1 MVLSIKDVPVKT
13 KKCVAKVWSYKLSC
27 SSILFP
33 FRMSCESKFLT
44 ILFFKVLILFWLKK
58 LSFLKLGNNSSSQNK
73 PKFSRENVNVDSFMK
88 PLQLHLWHLRPKQSS
103 CSVPT
108 LCSCQQLVL
117 KLLEP
122 GKSCSN
128 KRFTIGW
135 NPFWMCILI
144 FMKLHIFTRSFFL
157 SQFRF
162 LMNIPRKRRCIF
174 VWLCVFLFKLDFK
187 AWKPSK
193 KQRMNDIVMKLYA
206 IC

>member
-1 MVLSIKDVPVKT
+1 
-13 KKCVAKVWSYKLSC
+13 
-27 SSILFP
+27 
-33 FRMSCESKFLT
+33 
-44 ILFFKVLILFWLKK
+44 
-58 LSFLKLGNNSSSQNK
+58 
-73 PKFSRENVNVDSFMK
+73 MK

-108 LCSCQQLVL
+108 LFSCQQLVL

-128 KRFTIGW
+128 KRFTIAW
-135 NPFWMCILI
+135 NPFWVCILF
-144 FMKLHIFTRSFFL
+144 FMKLHIFMRSFFL

-174 VWLCVFLFKLDFK
+174 VWLFVFLFKLAFK

-193 KQRMNDIVMKLYA
+193 KQRMNDIVMKLYSTS
-206 IC
+206 IRYMLLSVDHFIW